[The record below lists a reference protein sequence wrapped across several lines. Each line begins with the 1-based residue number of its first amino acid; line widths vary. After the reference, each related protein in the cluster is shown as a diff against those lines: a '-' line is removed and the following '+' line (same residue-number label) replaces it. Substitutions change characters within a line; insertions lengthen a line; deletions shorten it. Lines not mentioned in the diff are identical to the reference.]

1 MDKKIIFLAFVSIL
15 LLSTTF
21 GSGLVEKDTKVT
33 DSVDTGEI
41 VLSSSRSDGIT
52 TASWPM
58 FRHDLRHT
66 GYSTSKAPKANQ
78 TLWTYTTGDAV
89 SSSPAVA
96 DGMVFVG
103 SLDGNVY
110 ALNETTGAQIWNY
123 PTGDIAYSSPAV
135 ADGLVFIGSMA
146 RKVYALNETTGALIW
161 SYNAP
166 FDVWSSPAVANDM
179 VFIGLMSSDSDGKV
193 IALNATTGALIWSYL
208 TRYEV
213 FSSPAVANGVVFVGG
228 NLLAKL
234 GVLALNQTTGTLIWF
249 YETAGGMVRS
259 SPAVV
264 DGIVFVGS
272 GNGKV
277 YALNATTG
285 THIWNYT
292 TGSYVYSSPAVVDG
306 RVYIGSNDGK
316 LYCLNATNGSLIW
329 NYTTGASIKY
339 SSPAVADGMVFVGS
353 NDNKV
358 YAINASTGALI
369 WSYATGGAVYSSP
382 AVADGMVFIGSLDGK
397 IYCFG
402 THDISVINVSS
413 SVTDV
418 YAGEIVNITVTV
430 KNQGTPFN
438 ESFDVNAYYDS
449 VLIGKL
455 TVTDLAESTET
466 TLIFNWNT
474 TGVAGGYYTISANA
488 TEVPGEIDTT
498 NNVFI
503 DGTIKVVSPVR
514 IVEVTSCNQTGHPKG
529 NFELGTIAYFK
540 VTINSTALIPQDTLI
555 TINLYDN
562 ATITIGVASFQGPIL
577 PGTSTIIFGIPI
589 PTTATIGTATVY
601 TNCYTDWPSQGGF
614 PHCPEESA
622 TLEITGP

>member
-1 MDKKIIFLAFVSIL
+1 MNRKLTVTFVSVL
-15 LLSTTF
+15 LLTTVLGTQLIGREANIADSEDFRQIVLTGSGSEGVSTT
-21 GSGLVEKDTKVT
+21 
-33 DSVDTGEI
+33 
-41 VLSSSRSDGIT
+41 
-52 TASWPM
+52 SWPM
-58 FRHDLRHT
+58 FRHDPRHT

-78 TLWTYTTGDAV
+78 TLWTYTTGGVV

-135 ADGLVFIGSMA
+135 ANGLVFIGSMA

-161 SYNAP
+161 SYNTP

-179 VFIGLMSSDSDGKV
+179 VFIGLMNSGSMDGQV

-208 TRYEV
+208 NREEV
-213 FSSPAVANGVVFVGG
+213 WSSPAVADGVVFVGG
-228 NLLAKL
+228 NLLAKM
-234 GVLALNQTTGTLIWF
+234 GVLALNQTTGALIWF
-249 YETAGGMVRS
+249 YETGGTVRS

-264 DGIVFVGS
+264 DGMVFVGS

-316 LYCLNATNGSLIW
+316 LYCLNATNGFLIW

-339 SSPAVADGMVFVGS
+339 SSPAVADGMVFIGS

-358 YAINASTGALI
+358 YALNASNGSFI

-382 AVADGMVFIGSLDGK
+382 AVADGMVFVGSLDGK

-413 SVTDV
+413 SATDV

-466 TLIFNWNT
+466 TLIFKWNT

-488 TEVPGEIDTT
+488 TELPGEIDIT
-498 NNVFI
+498 NNVFV

-540 VTINSTALIPQDTLI
+540 ITINSTALIPQDTLI

-589 PTTATIGTATVY
+589 PTTATARTATVY
-601 TNCYTDWPSQGGF
+601 ANCYTDWPSQGGF
-614 PHCPEESA
+614 PHCPEKSA